1 MRGHGF
7 LAALETAQ
15 SVRETALGY
24 TPSMAKSA
32 NPSASQLPLAGI
44 ELGGTKCSCVI
55 GTGPDDVRMHTTIP
69 TGSDPAAT
77 FAQIEVEL
85 RRGIA
90 AHGPI
95 RALGVASFG
104 PIDRRRSSPRYGWIT
119 STPKPGWRDTAI
131 VPRLAHWGVPIGF
144 DTDVNGAA
152 LAEGRWGAARG
163 LEDFAYVTV
172 GTGVG
177 VGLFVNGALVHGFL
191 HPELGHIRIARR
203 AGDTWPGA
211 CEFHGDCLE
220 GLASGPA
227 IAARAGAPA
236 HSISAADAIW
246 DSVVHA
252 LAQLLHTLVLA
263 TAPRR
268 ILLGG
273 GVMQARPE
281 LLAGLRR
288 ELAASLN
295 GYVPHEELGAGI
307 DSYITSPGLGARA
320 GALGALALAADAID
334 AAPAGAAQGI

>member
-1 MRGHGF
+1 MHD
-7 LAALETAQ
+7 
-15 SVRETALGY
+15 TALGY
-24 TPSMAKSA
+24 TRFMSG
-32 NPSASQLPLAGI
+32 SASAFPLLLGGL
-44 ELGGTKCSCVI
+44 ELGGTKCSCLI
-55 GTGPDDVRMHTTIP
+55 GTGPEDVRMHTTVP
-69 TGSDPAAT
+69 TSSDPAAT
-77 FAQIEVEL
+77 LEQIEAEL
-85 RRGIA
+85 RRGIE

-95 RALGVASFG
+95 HALGVASFG
-104 PIDRRRSSPRYGWIT
+104 PIDRRPASPHYGWIT

-131 VPRLAHWGVPIGF
+131 VPRLAHLGVPVGF

-177 VGLFVNGALVHGFL
+177 VGLFANGALVHGFL
-191 HPELGHIRIARR
+191 HPELGHIRVARR
-203 AGDTWPGA
+203 PGYTWPGA
-211 CEFHGDCLE
+211 CSFHGDCVE

-236 HSISAADAIW
+236 QSLSASDAIW
-246 DSVVHA
+246 NDVIHA

-273 GVMQARPE
+273 GVIEARPE

-295 GYVPHEELGAGI
+295 GYVPHDDLGVGI
-307 DSYITSPGLGARA
+307 ERYITSPGLGSRA
-320 GALGALALAADAID
+320 GALGALALAADAVEE
-334 AAPAGAAQGI
+334 AKAT

>member
-1 MRGHGF
+1 MSGR
-7 LAALETAQ
+7 A
-15 SVRETALGY
+15 
-24 TPSMAKSA
+24 
-32 NPSASQLPLAGI
+32 SASPLLLAGL
-44 ELGGTKCSCVI
+44 ELGGTKCSCLI
-55 GTGPDDVRMHTTIP
+55 GTGPQDVRMHATVP

-77 FAQIEVEL
+77 FAQIEAEL
-85 RRGIA
+85 RRGIE

-95 RALGVASFG
+95 HALGIASFG
-104 PIDRRRSSPRYGWIT
+104 PIDRRRTSPHYGWIT
-119 STPKPGWRDTAI
+119 STPKPGWRDTGV
-131 VPRLAHWGVPIGF
+131 VPRLAHLGVPVGF

-191 HPELGHIRIARR
+191 HPELGHIRVARR

-211 CEFHGDCLE
+211 CSFHGDCVE

-236 HSISAADAIW
+236 HSICAADAVWEGVI
-246 DSVVHA
+246 HA

-273 GVMQARPE
+273 GVMEARPE

-295 GYVPHEELGAGI
+295 GYVPHEDLGVGI
-307 DSYITSPGLGARA
+307 DSYVTSPGLGSRA
-320 GALGALALAADAID
+320 GALGALALAADAVGD
-334 AAPAGAAQGI
+334 SRAGAPPGV

>member
-1 MRGHGF
+1 MSG
-7 LAALETAQ
+7 
-15 SVRETALGY
+15 
-24 TPSMAKSA
+24 
-32 NPSASQLPLAGI
+32 SASPLLLGGL
-44 ELGGTKCSCVI
+44 ELGGTKCSCLI
-55 GTGPDDVRMHTTIP
+55 GTGPDDVRMHATIP

-77 FAQIEVEL
+77 FAQIDAEF
-85 RRGIA
+85 RRGIE

-95 RALGVASFG
+95 HALGVASFG
-104 PIDRRRSSPRYGWIT
+104 PIDRRAASPRYGWIT

-131 VPRLAHWGVPIGF
+131 VPRLSHLGVPIGF

-191 HPELGHIRIARR
+191 HPELGHIRVARR

-211 CEFHGDCLE
+211 CTFHGDCVE

-227 IAARAGAPA
+227 IAARAGAPT

-246 DSVVHA
+246 AGVIHA

-273 GVMQARPE
+273 GVMEARPD

-295 GYVPHEELGAGI
+295 GYVPHEELGTGI
-307 DSYITSPGLGARA
+307 ETYITGPGLGSRA
-320 GALGALALAADAID
+320 GALGALALAADALRAPRQAKPPD
-334 AAPAGAAQGI
+334 A

>member
-1 MRGHGF
+1 MSG
-7 LAALETAQ
+7 
-15 SVRETALGY
+15 
-24 TPSMAKSA
+24 
-32 NPSASQLPLAGI
+32 SASPLLLGGL
-44 ELGGTKCSCVI
+44 ELGGTKCSCLI

-77 FAQIEVEL
+77 FARIEAEL
-85 RRGIA
+85 RLGVAR
-90 AHGPI
+90 HGPI
-95 RALGVASFG
+95 HALGVASFG
-104 PIDRRRSSPRYGWIT
+104 PIDRRRTSAHYGWIT

-152 LAEGRWGAARG
+152 LAEGRWGAARE
-163 LEDFAYVTV
+163 LDDFAYVTV

-177 VGLFVNGALVHGFL
+177 VGLFANGALLHGFL
-191 HPELGHIRIARR
+191 HPELGHIRVVRR
-203 AGDTWPGA
+203 AGDAWPGA
-211 CEFHGDCLE
+211 CEFHGDCVE

-227 IAARAGAPA
+227 IAARAGMPA
-236 HSISAADAIW
+236 HSIAASDAVWEGVI
-246 DSVVHA
+246 HA

-273 GVMQARPE
+273 GVIEARPE

-288 ELAASLN
+288 ELASSLN
-295 GYVPHEELGAGI
+295 GYVQHEELGAGI
-307 DSYITSPGLGARA
+307 QSYVSTPSLGSRA

-334 AAPAGAAQGI
+334 DPRAGARPGV

>member
-1 MRGHGF
+1 
-7 LAALETAQ
+7 
-15 SVRETALGY
+15 
-24 TPSMAKSA
+24 
-32 NPSASQLPLAGI
+32 
-44 ELGGTKCSCVI
+44 
-55 GTGPDDVRMHTTIP
+55 MHTTVP

-77 FAQIEVEL
+77 LGRIEAEL
-85 RRGIA
+85 RRGIET
-90 AHGPI
+90 HGPI

-104 PIDRRRSSPRYGWIT
+104 PIDYRRGSPRYGWIT

-131 VPRLAHWGVPIGF
+131 VPRLAHLGVPLGF

-152 LAEGRWGAARG
+152 LAEGRWGAAQG

-191 HPELGHIRIARR
+191 HPELGHIRVTRR

-211 CEFHGDCLE
+211 CAFHGDCVE

-236 HSISAADAIW
+236 HLISAADTVW
-246 DSVVHA
+246 DGVVHA
-252 LAQLLHTLVLA
+252 LAQLLHTVVLA

-273 GVMQARPE
+273 GVMEGRPQ

-288 ELAASLN
+288 ELASSLN
-295 GYVPHEELGAGI
+295 GYIAREELGVGI
-307 DSYITSPGLGARA
+307 ENYIASPGLGSRA
-320 GALGALALAADAID
+320 GPLGALALAADALGGSRTGGL
-334 AAPAGAAQGI
+334 PSV

>member
-1 MRGHGF
+1 MIRSGN
-7 LAALETAQ
+7 ASE
-15 SVRETALGY
+15 
-24 TPSMAKSA
+24 
-32 NPSASQLPLAGI
+32 SQLLGGL
-44 ELGGTKCSCVI
+44 ELGGTKCSCLI
-55 GTGPDDVRMHTTIP
+55 GTGPDDVRMHTTVP

-77 FAQIEVEL
+77 FGRIEAEL
-85 RRGIA
+85 RRGIET
-90 AHGPI
+90 HGPI

-104 PIDRRRSSPRYGWIT
+104 PIDRRRSSARYGWIT

-131 VPRLAHWGVPIGF
+131 VPRLAHLGVPLGF

-152 LAEGRWGAARG
+152 LAEGRWGAAQG

-177 VGLFVNGALVHGFL
+177 VGLYVNGALVHGFL
-191 HPELGHIRIARR
+191 HPELGHIRMTRR
-203 AGDTWPGA
+203 VGDTWPGA
-211 CEFHGDCLE
+211 CGFHGDCVE

-236 HSISAADAIW
+236 HLISAADAVW
-246 DSVVHA
+246 DGVVHA
-252 LAQLLHTLVLA
+252 LAQLLHTVVLA

-273 GVMQARPE
+273 GVMEGRPE

-295 GYVPHEELGAGI
+295 GYIAREELGVGI
-307 DSYITSPGLGARA
+307 ESYVASPGLGSRA
-320 GALGALALAADAID
+320 GPLGALALAADALGGSRTGGL
-334 AAPAGAAQGI
+334 PGV